1 MSNKLYDNYHK
12 ILVSTSVQRRLIS
25 PNNFTYINFHRYIL
39 PVIKKVSPINIL
51 DVGSGAGTLSLF
63 LANLGFKVV
72 GVDISSIAI
81 KKSKLSAEYLG
92 LKRKVDFKDCDIL
105 EFSNEKKFDLVLCL
119 EVIEH
124 IQEADK
130 LLKKINKLLTKTG
143 TIILSTPLST
153 APLTRLGKTQEF
165 DINVGHL
172 RRYSKSS
179 ICSLLQFNKFTIN
192 KLIET
197 EGIFR
202 NGLFIL
208 PVLNNMIR
216 YIRGP
221 LVRIV
226 TILDDL
232 IGKLFGYSDLI
243 VIARKK

>member
-12 ILVSTSVQRRLIS
+12 LLVSTRAQRRLIGS
-25 PNNFTYINFHRYIL
+25 NNFTYINFHRYIL
-39 PVIKKVSPINIL
+39 PVIKEVSPINIL

-63 LANLGFKVV
+63 LANLGFKIA

-81 KKSKLSAEYLG
+81 KKSRLSAEYLG
-92 LKRKVDFKDCDIL
+92 LKSKVDFKNCDIL
-105 EFSNEKKFDLVLCL
+105 KLTNEKKFDLILCL

-130 LLKKINKLLTKTG
+130 LLKKINKSLTRSG
-143 TIILSTPLST
+143 IIILSTPLST
-153 APLTRLGKTQEF
+153 APLTRLGMTQEF
-165 DINVGHL
+165 DVNVGHL
-172 RRYSKSS
+172 RRYNKSS
-179 ICSLLQFNKFTIN
+179 ICSLLQSNKFTIN
-192 KLIET
+192 KLVET
-197 EGIFR
+197 EGILR
-202 NGLFIL
+202 NSLFIF
-208 PVLNNMIR
+208 PILNNMIR

-243 VIARKK
+243 IIATKK